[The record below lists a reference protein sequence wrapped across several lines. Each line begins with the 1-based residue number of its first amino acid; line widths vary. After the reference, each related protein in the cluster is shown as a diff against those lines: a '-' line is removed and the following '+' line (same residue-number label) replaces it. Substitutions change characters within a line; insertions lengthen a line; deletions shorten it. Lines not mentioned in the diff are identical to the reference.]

1 MFTKLTIAWR
11 LAVLGLL
18 VVTVPL
24 SLHHYDMAQ
33 KVDTETMLDVSV
45 SIKTISHVRIDSVGD
60 TVWKSGAGSGFLI
73 SSTNCEVLTNH
84 HVVQDAAHVEVFP
97 RKWPNATGIPATVI
111 NSNPRADVAILRMTN
126 CDNLPEARLG
136 DSDNVSSGDEVYAVG
151 NPLGKN
157 PDSISRG
164 IVSHTERFNDAGLPY
179 LQTDANINQGNSGGA
194 LFNRSGE
201 VIGINTAILATASG
215 QKFGI
220 AFALPINIAK
230 RETRRLRNG
239 SPSWGEAGMENLATN
254 LTPDEAALFNVPNG
268 LGAIIMTEDPSE
280 GPGAGKL
287 FAKDLIYMIG
297 DTSVSDVEVAKR
309 IINSHDPGDTVR
321 LGIIRKGDFVD
332 VDIELVD
339 GWRAMDTPTA
349 DHYEGYLGLTLEMWG
364 EDSNAGKF
372 DSPVITQVKSLGPS
386 HMAYIS
392 SSQKTLINAGRMIYP
407 VQLDVKT
414 VTGVVASGEYYPIDS
429 IDQLEEYAHA
439 AYKTDAPLL
448 IEIEVWARKMPMK
461 MSEPLEKQRVSF
473 HKVMPKLT
481 SVLLPEMLD
490 RANSIASNL

>member
-1 MFTKLTIAWR
+1 MFTKLTIVWR
-11 LAVLGLL
+11 FAVLGLL
-18 VVTVPL
+18 TVTVPL
-24 SLHHYDMAQ
+24 SLHHYDKARR
-33 KVDTETMLDVSV
+33 VDTETMLDVSV

-60 TVWKSGAGSGFLI
+60 TVWKSGAGSGFLV
-73 SSTNCEVLTNH
+73 SNTDCEVLTNH

-97 RKWPNATGIPATVI
+97 RKWPNATGIPATVV
-111 NSNPRADVAILRMTN
+111 NSNPRADVAILRMSY
-126 CDNLPEARLG
+126 CDNLPQARLG
-136 DSDNVSSGDEVYAVG
+136 NSDKVSSGEEVYAVG

-164 IVSHTERFNDAGLPY
+164 IVSHTERFNKVGIPY

-215 QKFGI
+215 QNFGI

-230 RETRRLRNG
+230 QETLRLREG

-268 LGAIIMTEDPSE
+268 LGAIIMTEEPAE

-297 DTSVSDVEVAKR
+297 GVSVSDVEVAKR

-321 LGIIRKGDFVD
+321 LGVIRKGSLID

-339 GWRAMDTPTA
+339 GWKAMDTPTA
-349 DHYEGYLGLTLEMWG
+349 DYYEGYLGLTLEMWG

-372 DSPVITQVKSLGPS
+372 DSPVITQVKSLGPA

-392 SSQKTLINAGRMIYP
+392 SSQKTLVNAGRTIYP
-407 VQLDVKT
+407 LQLDVKT
-414 VTGVVASGEYYPIDS
+414 VTGVVAAGEYYPVES
-429 IDQLEEYAHA
+429 IDQLESYARK
-439 AYKTDAPLL
+439 AYKSGAPLL
-448 IEIEVWARKMPMK
+448 IEIEIWARNMPMK
-461 MSEPLEKQRVSF
+461 MNEPLEKQQVSF

-481 SVLLPEMLD
+481 TVLLPEMLD
-490 RANSIASNL
+490 RANSIALNL